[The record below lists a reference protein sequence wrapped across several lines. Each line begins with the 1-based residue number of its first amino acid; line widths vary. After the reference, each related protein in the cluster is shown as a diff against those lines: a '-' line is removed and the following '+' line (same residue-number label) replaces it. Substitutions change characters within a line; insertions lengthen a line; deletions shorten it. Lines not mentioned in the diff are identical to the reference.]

1 MPRRAARPKL
11 APRRALNRTV
21 PNAIHLQLLNS
32 VARGEPV
39 AVPPQG
45 LVLGRAE
52 SSGFVLDAR
61 AFPTVSAQHARV
73 QPRGE
78 GWELADLG
86 STNGTS
92 VNGTSASVHALEA
105 GDLIELG
112 GPQGARLL
120 VVGGEALERTQFVRR
135 APPAKATTADLDELS
150 ATGIHRLRNAMGLP
164 PRATRAQ
171 RWLRR
176 APYALGL
183 VLALALGLVG
193 WRATRELRS
202 DQLDHT
208 GALGELRTR
217 NDALEA
223 QLARAA
229 AQLEEQQQQWE
240 QRKLALERDRDA
252 LLVRLSE
259 IEAGGRSSAG
269 ELTSLRSELEGTKA
283 RLEQYDPVQLAAR
296 AKGRLAEVLAV
307 AASVVYIEKREV
319 LRERGGE
326 RYLHKRGARSSELRT
341 LAPESQ
347 LETLGLESGSGFCIS
362 PQGWI
367 ATNAHVVSGGQS
379 LGKTYEFEGVELIED
394 TLVEVVFSGTS
405 TRRAARIEAIAG
417 AGAQDYALLRIV
429 PFEGMPY
436 VRGFALDAPLPA
448 TGDEVRLFGF
458 PLGDALLQEGD
469 LYTASVF
476 GGTVSRTRAD
486 AYFQVQ
492 SAVYPG
498 NSGGPVVDIEG
509 RVIGIVTRVQVAP
522 GGEIASDIGYALP
535 IAGLAQVWPPAQL
548 DTVPASAS
556 AANEFEPARE
566 AVSEDEAPPPTDGER

>member
-1 MPRRAARPKL
+1 M
-11 APRRALNRTV
+11 

-45 LVLGRAE
+45 LAIGRAE
-52 SSGFVLDAR
+52 GNGFVLDAR

-73 QPRGE
+73 QARGE

-92 VNGTSASVHALEA
+92 VNGNSARVQPLEA

-135 APPAKATTADLDELS
+135 TPATKAPAPDLDELS
-150 ATGIHRLRNAMGLP
+150 ATGIHRLRSAMGLP

-176 APYALGL
+176 APYALATL
-183 VLALALGLVG
+183 VALALGIFG
-193 WRATRELRS
+193 WRATRELQS
-202 DQLDHT
+202 DQLDQT
-208 GALGELRTR
+208 GALGELRAR

-223 QLARAA
+223 QLAQAA
-229 AQLEEQQQQWE
+229 VQLEAQQAQWE
-240 QRKLALERDRDA
+240 QRKHALEQDRDA
-252 LLVRLSE
+252 LLSRLSE

-326 RYLHKRGARSSELRT
+326 RYLHKRGARGSELRA
-341 LAPESQ
+341 LEPGSQ

-362 PQGWI
+362 PDGWI
-367 ATNAHVVSGGQS
+367 ATNAHVVSSPG
-379 LGKTYEFEGVELIED
+379 LGKTYEFADSELIED
-394 TLVEVVFSGTS
+394 VLVEVVFSGTS

-429 PFEGMPY
+429 PFDGMPY
-436 VRGFALDAPLPA
+436 VRGFALDAPLPE

-476 GGTVSRTRAD
+476 GGAVSRTRAD

-535 IAGLAQVWPPAQL
+535 IAGLAQLWPQAQL
-548 DTVPASAS
+548 KTVPASAS
-556 AANEFEPARE
+556 AAGEFEPARE
-566 AVSEDEAPPPTDGER
+566 AVSEPDAVDSPDEDR

>member
-1 MPRRAARPKL
+1 
-11 APRRALNRTV
+11 V

-45 LVLGRAE
+45 LAIGRAQDN
-52 SSGFVLDAR
+52 GLVLDAR

-73 QPRGE
+73 QPRGA

-92 VNGTSASVHALEA
+92 INGASVSVHALEA

-135 APPAKATTADLDELS
+135 APPAKATAADLGELS
-150 ATGIHRLRNAMGLP
+150 ATGIHRLRSAMGIP

-176 APYALGL
+176 APWALATL
-183 VLALALGLVG
+183 AALALGILG

-217 NDALEA
+217 NDALES

-229 AQLEEQQQQWE
+229 AQLEEQQAQWE

-252 LLVRLSE
+252 LLLRLGE

-296 AKGRLAEVLAV
+296 EKGRLAEVLAV

-326 RYLHKRGARSSELRT
+326 RYLHRRGTRSSELRELT
-341 LAPESQ
+341 PDSQ

-367 ATNAHVVSGGQS
+367 ATNAHVVSDQAAQ
-379 LGKTYEFEGVELIED
+379 KTYEFEGAELIED
-394 TLVEVVFSGTS
+394 VLVEVVFSGTS

-436 VRGFALDAPLPA
+436 VRNFALDAPLPA

-535 IAGLAQVWPPAQL
+535 IAGLSQVWPPAQL

-556 AANEFEPARE
+556 TSVQAGGEFEPARE
-566 AVSEDEAPPPTDGER
+566 AVSDEGALGPTEEER